1 MAAWA
6 DPSERFVEIPN
17 IVEIRWVSDDPDYYV
32 EPVDLFDEQKN
43 GLPDYYGKK
52 DKTTTEQPF
61 FTCNLCEC
69 DLKSVVTLR
78 AHCKGGQHIR
88 KALQKKWEWRVNMK
102 KEGKEKEVKT
112 EKFKTLFDWLD
123 QGTSE
128 AVVGL
133 EHVTEYLSGG
143 MREMP
148 FYHCDLE
155 HCRDE
160 QGDAEMMKN
169 HILTARHK
177 QAWLEIKTGSFLK
190 HQTEISQRIAEFTK
204 DYKRDFRDMKVV
216 EDRSMWNMAREGRI
230 KGERTERLRAKNEE
244 IDRIPVQSED
254 KRGREYEERG
264 ETRKTE
270 RGGRYDGERS
280 HGHGRERSYGHNREG
295 SREKIGGYERER
307 SMEYKGRS
315 HGVERDRSPVGR
327 EDMRREGSYGDISGV
342 RVEVESRQS
351 RVQVYR
357 ERTSPRRERVV
368 EFSSEEVEEVTRSGN
383 FDNWST
389 AMVKADTM
397 DSSMA
402 STSSKPVSTTSQQK
416 SVSEEVARLH
426 KKVATK
432 VMKYLNKYYPGAE
445 EFEPAE
451 HKISSREEYSSL
463 AKEFSH
469 KLRQQIKESYEL
481 YHSTLEGTMNSPSEL
496 RWRVILR
503 GFLE

>member
-1 MAAWA
+1 
-6 DPSERFVEIPN
+6 
-17 IVEIRWVSDDPDYYV
+17 
-32 EPVDLFDEQKN
+32 
-43 GLPDYYGKK
+43 
-52 DKTTTEQPF
+52 
-61 FTCNLCEC
+61 
-69 DLKSVVTLR
+69 
-78 AHCKGGQHIR
+78 
-88 KALQKKWEWRVNMK
+88 
-102 KEGKEKEVKT
+102 
-112 EKFKTLFDWLD
+112 
-123 QGTSE
+123 
-128 AVVGL
+128 
-133 EHVTEYLSGG
+133 
-143 MREMP
+143 
-148 FYHCDLE
+148 
-155 HCRDE
+155 
-160 QGDAEMMKN
+160 
-169 HILTARHK
+169 
-177 QAWLEIKTGSFLK
+177 
-190 HQTEISQRIAEFTK
+190 
-204 DYKRDFRDMKVV
+204 MKVV
-216 EDRSMWNMAREGRI
+216 EDRRMWNMARESRI
-230 KGERTERLRAKNEE
+230 KGERTERLRAKKEE

-270 RGGRYDGERS
+270 RGVRYDGERS
-280 HGHGRERSYGHNREG
+280 YGHDREG

-315 HGVERDRSPVGR
+315 HDVERDRSPVGR
-327 EDMRREGSYGDISGV
+327 EDRRREGSYGDISGV

-402 STSSKPVSTTSQQK
+402 STSSKPVSNTSQQK
-416 SVSEEVARLH
+416 SVSEEVDRLH

-451 HKISSREEYSSL
+451 HKISSPEEYSSL

-481 YHSTLEGTMNSPSEL
+481 YHSTLEGIVLTGDNEQSIRTEVESYFEGIP
-496 RWRVILR
+496 RVR
-503 GFLE
+503 